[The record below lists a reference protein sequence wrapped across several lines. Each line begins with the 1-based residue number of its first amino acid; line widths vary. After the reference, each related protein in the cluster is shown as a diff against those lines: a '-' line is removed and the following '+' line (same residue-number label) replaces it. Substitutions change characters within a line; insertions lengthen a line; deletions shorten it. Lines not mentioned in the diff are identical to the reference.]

1 MKSYILPTTTMPSA
15 TTLDLARDR
24 FTIRRI
30 AIPFLVACLV
40 ITILAS
46 NVYGSGTVPVLTT
59 TCSTLS
65 PSITPVI
72 GNLGTVL
79 FTCGTQS
86 AFTVNMSGSATP
98 SFQLPVGYVTLMIV
112 PHVPNSQKC
121 GLGTVLEAGEP
132 TKFHTNDSF
141 DYCAVYFTLPG
152 NILSPFTL
160 TWSQNQDT
168 NS

>member
-1 MKSYILPTTTMPSA
+1 MSSA
-15 TTLDLARDR
+15 TTLDLAGDR

-30 AIPFLVACLV
+30 AIPFLVTCLV

-59 TCSTLS
+59 PCSTLS
-65 PSITPVI
+65 PSVTPVI

-79 FTCGTQS
+79 FTCGTRS
-86 AFTVNMSGSATP
+86 ALTVNNSGSATP
-98 SFQLPVGYVTLMIV
+98 SFHLPVGYVILMIV

-121 GLGTVLEAGEP
+121 GLGAVLLAGKP
-132 TKFHTNDSF
+132 TMFHNTGSF
-141 DYCAVYFTLPG
+141 DYCAVYYTLPG
-152 NILSPFTL
+152 NILAPFTL